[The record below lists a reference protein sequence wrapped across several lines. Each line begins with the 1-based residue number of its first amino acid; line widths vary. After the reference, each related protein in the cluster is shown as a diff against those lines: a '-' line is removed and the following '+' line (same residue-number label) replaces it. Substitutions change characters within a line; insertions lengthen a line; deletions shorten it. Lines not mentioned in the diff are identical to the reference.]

1 MRRTGAARKIP
12 HAWQLRAL
20 AALLHVLITAHT
32 TAEIIDV
39 DPAPAARV
47 LRRLQVLN
55 NAGAAR
61 TTLRFGAS
69 FGPRDTQGSQGYD
82 TFAGYKFWEES
93 TNAATCTE
101 TATTS
106 VTADADACAA
116 VTALDDNVACAAV
129 MTAADNS
136 VAACTYD
143 AGGISLGGQTYDVEF
158 IHLDDGGNTAE
169 GCTSTLADGTTTAF
183 SDTTNCVLTPAVADD
198 PATGADETA
207 AGSCADVASAVA
219 TCAYHEGGQAEYNYE
234 ALIDD
239 HDVDILL
246 STETDKTAIMSR
258 VAEAKGTLNVACCT
272 GPKGPYQQGHAW
284 LFGMHVPSDYYS
296 RDLLRTLSM
305 KQTGRP
311 VNKVAIAYR
320 TDSGFTVDTCAA
332 AARYAEEF
340 GLEVVLN
347 QAFTPATGGAGGAAM
362 EQEDYTQLMRD
373 VKAAGP
379 DVFIGCTFTDDSI
392 AMTRA
397 AHDVKLVPKQLA
409 AMFLTVGPTK
419 EAFVSE
425 LGTAR
430 AEGVLT
436 PAQWHHTMEYEDPY
450 YTSSAELNSDWKEFS
465 LSNGHDLDYVTASA
479 IATGVTL
486 RLALEA
492 AAGST
497 STSVR
502 DALASDSCMSVT
514 NTFFGTVRMSPAGH
528 EQGDRRNIGHLPA
541 LLQIQNGVTHAVLPS
556 EAAQRELQYYAEPE
570 IDLQGCMCA
579 HFVEA

>member
-1 MRRTGAARKIP
+1 MVQVAIAFRTDSGFTVDTCAA
-12 HAWQLRAL
+12 
-20 AALLHVLITAHT
+20 AAQYTEEFGLEV
-32 TAEIIDV
+32 
-39 DPAPAARV
+39 
-47 LRRLQVLN
+47 VLN
-55 NAGAAR
+55 RAFHPG
-61 TTLRFGAS
+61 
-69 FGPRDTQGSQGYD
+69 
-82 TFAGYKFWEES
+82 
-93 TNAATCTE
+93 
-101 TATTS
+101 
-106 VTADADACAA
+106 
-116 VTALDDNVACAAV
+116 
-129 MTAADNS
+129 
-136 VAACTYD
+136 
-143 AGGISLGGQTYDVEF
+143 
-158 IHLDDGGNTAE
+158 E
-169 GCTSTLADGTTTAF
+169 GCTSTLVADGTTTYPG
-183 SDTTNCVLTPAVADD
+183 DTTNCVLTPAVADD
-198 PATGADETA
+198 PATTGVDETA
-207 AGSCADVASAVA
+207 AGSCAEVDSAVA
-219 TCAYHEGGQAEYNYE
+219 TCAYQE
-234 ALIDD
+234 
-239 HDVDILL
+239 
-246 STETDKTAIMSR
+246 
-258 VAEAKGTLNVACCT
+258 
-272 GPKGPYQQGHAW
+272 
-284 LFGMHVPSDYYS
+284 
-296 RDLLRTLSM
+296 
-305 KQTGRP
+305 
-311 VNKVAIAYR
+311 
-320 TDSGFTVDTCAA
+320 
-332 AARYAEEF
+332 
-340 GLEVVLN
+340 
-347 QAFTPATGGAGGAAM
+347 AM
-362 EQEDYTQLMRD
+362 EQEDYTQLMLD

-450 YTSSAELNSDWKEFS
+450 YTSSAELNSDWKAFG

-492 AAGST
+492 AALPT
-497 STSVR
+497 SVSVR